1 MESMKARGLKEST
14 SNRFGVDYG
23 IRSTPIFQC
32 LEFLKY
38 QFPSNPE
45 ILLII
50 GMEAVQSC
58 PR

>member
-1 MESMKARGLKEST
+1 MESIKDKGLKGST
-14 SNRFGVDYG
+14 SNMYGVDYG
-23 IRSTPIFQC
+23 IRSTSIFKC

-38 QFPSNPE
+38 KFPSNPE

>member
-14 SNRFGVDYG
+14 SNRSDLGYG
-23 IRSTPIFQC
+23 IRSTSIFKC
-32 LEFLKY
+32 FEFLKY
-38 QFPSNPE
+38 QFLSNPE
-45 ILLII
+45 ILVTI